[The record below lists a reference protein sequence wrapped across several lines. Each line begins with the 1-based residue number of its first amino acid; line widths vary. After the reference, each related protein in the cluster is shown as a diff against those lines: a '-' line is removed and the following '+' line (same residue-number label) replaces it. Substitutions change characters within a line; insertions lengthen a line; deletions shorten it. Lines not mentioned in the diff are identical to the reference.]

1 MEINE
6 QLELAKLLAG
16 ISVKD
21 VGVAVAD
28 IRCVATAAKHCR
40 LSLST
45 AAVVFPRSMGTM
57 GVQVVMG
64 VQAVE
69 SGEFPGVSVVRE
81 AEIPSPIGQTP
92 QGSQC

>member
-1 MEINE
+1 MEIYE
-6 QLELAKLLAG
+6 QLKFAKLLAR
-16 ISVKD
+16 ISVED
-21 VGVAVAD
+21 VGVPVAD
-28 IRCVATAAKHCR
+28 IGSVHCR
-40 LSLST
+40 SPT
-45 AAVVFPRSMGTM
+45 AAVVPCSVGTV